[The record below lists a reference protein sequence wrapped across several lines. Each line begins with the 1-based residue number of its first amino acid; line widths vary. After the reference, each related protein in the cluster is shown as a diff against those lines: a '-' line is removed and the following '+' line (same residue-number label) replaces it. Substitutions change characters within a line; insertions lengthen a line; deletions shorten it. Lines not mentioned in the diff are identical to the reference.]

1 MALVLAAFVVA
12 AASGATRP
20 RWTEIPTANFHQ
32 DAVVWSSGRVWFLKS
47 TGTGGFRIRSARAAG
62 GRLSDWKTATPTLG
76 RGGWGF
82 LKSSIRDHVVF
93 TTTTGGAAAS
103 VLTVRLMPNGQLG
116 APAALEGAAP
126 PASSTGASV
135 VQLRDR
141 AVRLNGISR
150 GGFANALGVCCD
162 IAGKVVGFGS
172 LPASVYAHAVLGVD
186 RGGRLW
192 MAWASGRGGPRS
204 QARMVE
210 LDPTILKVRGQI
222 RTAPGFQGFVKIK
235 ALVCAETCRVVV
247 EGTVGKGR
255 NRATKIGS
263 WAPGEAALTT
273 MRVPQKAGCRGFSCG
288 SVIDARDD
296 GGKLTIAY
304 SADGSQLGYT
314 IGTARGDARGR
325 NLRRVSSIRQ
335 PAQLGSFA
343 RGMTLNST
351 PAGALGSDGFAAF
364 AFYSSGRRAV
374 LRVALLPVR

>member
-1 MALVLAAFVVA
+1 M
-12 AASGATRP
+12 T
-20 RWTEIPTANFHQ
+20 
-32 DAVVWSSGRVWFLKS
+32 
-47 TGTGGFRIRSARAAG
+47 
-62 GRLSDWKTATPTLG
+62 DWRTATPKLS
-76 RGGWGF
+76 RGDWVF
-82 LKSSIRDHVVF
+82 LKSSVRDQLVF
-93 TTTTGGAAAS
+93 TSGRGGAAQ
-103 VLTVRLMPNGQLG
+103 VLALGLMPNGQLG
-116 APAALEGAAP
+116 DPVALDGAAP

-141 AVRLNGISR
+141 SVRLSGISR
-150 GGFANALGVCCD
+150 GGFATALGVCCD

-172 LPASVYAHAVLGVD
+172 LPASVYAHALLGVD

-204 QARMVE
+204 QARIVE
-210 LDPTILKVRGQI
+210 LDPTILKVRGQT
-222 RTAPGFQGFVKIK
+222 RMAPGFQGFVKIK
-235 ALVCAETCRVVV
+235 ALVCTETCRVVV

-263 WAPGEAALTT
+263 WAPGDAALTT
-273 MRVPQKAGCRGFSCG
+273 IRVPQKAGCRGFSCG

-296 GGKLTIAY
+296 GGRLAIAY

-335 PAQLGSFA
+335 PTQLGSFT
-343 RGMTLNST
+343 RGMVLNST